1 VSQPSAGTS
10 RLKGG
15 PAADQEKNMFIRP
28 EIFNKFP
35 ELIAAQSTRE
45 GGVSPYPLGLNL
57 SSHVGDDPANVGENR
72 RRFYEAIGIPDGS
85 RFVYQNQIHSGTVN
99 VVSGDEG
106 IVPESDSLVTGEP
119 NVFLAVSIADCT
131 PILLYDPITNL
142 IAAIHA
148 GWRGTEQLITIATVR
163 KMASLRAKV
172 ENIYAFIGASA
183 SGANYEV
190 GTEVATLFEKDY
202 YSELPNGKCLLDIKK
217 ANRDQLLIG
226 GVPLEQIEICPRC
239 TITDLNLHSY
249 RRDGK
254 KSGRMFAVIGRRA
267 LSV

>member
-1 VSQPSAGTS
+1 
-10 RLKGG
+10 
-15 PAADQEKNMFIRP
+15 MFISP
-28 EIFNKFP
+28 EIFKKFP

-45 GGVSPYPLGLNL
+45 GGVSPYPYGLNL
-57 SSHVGDDPANVGENR
+57 SSHVGDDPDNVIENR
-72 RRFYEAIGIPDGS
+72 RRFYKAIGVTSDTL
-85 RFVYQNQIHSGTVN
+85 FVYQNQVHSANINIVN
-99 VVSGDEG
+99 GDEL
-106 IVPESDSLVTGEP
+106 ILKESDALITSEE
-119 NVFLAVSIADCT
+119 NVFLVVSIADCT
-131 PILLYDPITNL
+131 PILLYDPIAKI
-142 IAAIHA
+142 IAAVHA

-163 KMASLRAKV
+163 KMISLGARA

-226 GVPLEQIEICPRC
+226 GVSLENIEINPRC

-254 KSGRMFAVIGRRA
+254 QSGRMFAVIGRTNN
-267 LSV
+267 V